1 MSSLFD
7 NPDSSGMMAGQ
18 ALSSGLQGLVDAYKI
33 KLSAAQEQAK
43 IRQQGFDSGA
53 MARMMAPYR
62 ASMIDARNAGVVEK
76 AREFDLGGGAAT
88 AAPIT
93 SPDGKFI
100 QEKGKW
106 VPVPQPT
113 RGLTAK
119 AKTDTALGM
128 LDALS
133 EKWDGLKTGSST
145 GSATMNGAL
154 LKMQSMAPSSDAGQ
168 YDAAAQAFAGK
179 LDHDLLGRV
188 NDVTIANAKKAI
200 PGFYDTP
207 ESKKNKMDYIRGIY
221 SQAPSTPASPA
232 PAGPMS
238 TLRAALPSAAV
249 PTAPTGPQAM
259 TPTAPDQAS
268 ISPVEAELRR
278 RGALQ

>member
-1 MSSLFD
+1 
-7 NPDSSGMMAGQ
+7 MMAGT

-33 KLSAAQEQAK
+33 KLSAAQEEAK
-43 IRQQGFDSGA
+43 MRQQGFDSGA
-53 MARMMAPYR
+53 MARIMAPYR
-62 ASMIDARNAGVVEK
+62 AAMIDSRGAATAEK

-106 VPVPQPT
+106 VPIPVPGG
-113 RGLTAK
+113 GLAAK

-133 EKWDGLKTGSST
+133 DKWDGLKTGNST
-145 GSATMNGAL
+145 GSATMNGTL
-154 LKMQSMAPSSDAGQ
+154 LKMQSIAPSSDAGQ

-207 ESKKNKMDYIRGIY
+207 ESKKNKLDYIRGIY
-221 SQAPSTPASPA
+221 SQAPTAPSPA
-232 PAGPMS
+232 APGPMS

-249 PTAPTGPQAM
+249 PTPPTGPQAM
-259 TPTAPDQAS
+259 TPTAPAQAS